1 MTEKK
6 LNRGF
11 KILLNILIFLIS
23 LALSLISWELCYKE
37 FINDTGIKIILPYIL
52 MVLANLGISFC
63 IVSQAITG
71 FYKRS
76 VKQATS
82 SSKMKFV
89 FAITVVMLTIVMT
102 VICHI
107 WFNFGYGPIW

>member
-1 MTEKK
+1 MAENSDNRAKRNKYRRKK
-6 LNRGF
+6 AMLKRAH
-11 KILLNILIFLIS
+11 KK
-23 LALSLISWELCYKE
+23 A
-37 FINDTGIKIILPYIL
+37 GI
-52 MVLANLGISFC
+52 AFC

>member
-1 MTEKK
+1 MNEKK

-37 FINDTGIKIILPYIL
+37 FINDIGIKIILPYIL
-52 MVLANLGISFC
+52 MVLANLGIAFC

-82 SSKMKFV
+82 SSKMKFIL
-89 FAITVVMLTIVMT
+89 AITIVLLTIVMT
-102 VICHI
+102 VICHL
-107 WFNFGYGPIW
+107 WFDFGYGPIW